1 MWASYPASSCPFSP
15 IHWSEISFLEGRKNL
30 TAQELWCTHSNTH
43 KYIKHRSEARL
54 EFRHMVLWFVIAVWA
69 VKAASTSS
77 DLNVHLT
84 NTSCVYLTSMTHVQ
98 SVWRHMRRE
107 VWYTH
112 TCGNVRKPVEKKT
125 VKWGMIGMFTRTSHT
140 CPPDVRCTWS
150 TLCCVV
156 LCWVILYL
164 GWAWSSYCHCCVC
177 LVNIYT
183 HLLSGKGH
191 SFHMGHP
198 LTTCKQRT
206 NNKLL
211 GFMRTVQNWLIIKHI
226 IIRRYKHDKSN
237 VITAMCYILL

>member
-1 MWASYPASSCPFSP
+1 M
-15 IHWSEISFLEGRKNL
+15 IHQPKVKLALTTKLLSVGLDVSVIPSLILSFLSDTLVRDILPWGEK
-30 TAQELWCTHSNTH
+30 ESYCPDLWCTHSNTH
-43 KYIKHRSEARL
+43 KYIKHPSEARL

-140 CPPDVRCTWS
+140 CHPDVRCTWG

-156 LCWVILYL
+156 
-164 GWAWSSYCHCCVC
+164 CCVV
-177 LVNIYT
+177 LSDT
-183 HLLSGKGH
+183 LPRLSLEQLLPLLRLLSEH
-191 SFHMGHP
+191 LYTSP
-198 LTTCKQRT
+198 
-206 NNKLL
+206 
-211 GFMRTVQNWLIIKHI
+211 VW
-226 IIRRYKHDKSN
+226 
-237 VITAMCYILL
+237 